1 MPGREYLAGA
11 MKTGIYLVAEL
22 PEPTRERVLE
32 VQRWADPRLARG
44 TPPHITLIGSSGAGP
59 LPASTPIADI
69 ERALRPIASDTV
81 PIAIRLE
88 RPMRFMQTH
97 IIVLPVDPHGPL
109 RTFHERVRS
118 SGLPFEAPR
127 FTFSPHVTLS
137 FYRELTPERERRL
150 LAVRIDDPVTVA
162 RVQVY
167 VTDESGLARRVLELP
182 FDGG

>member
-1 MPGREYLAGA
+1 

-22 PEPTRERVLE
+22 PEPTRQRVLE

-59 LPASTPIADI
+59 LPASTPVAEID
-69 ERALRPIASDTV
+69 RALRPIAGDTAPV
-81 PIAIRLE
+81 TVQLEAPI
-88 RPMRFMQTH
+88 RFMQTH

-127 FTFSPHVTLS
+127 FSYSPHVTLS

-150 LAVRIDDPVTVA
+150 LAVRIDEPVTIA

-167 VTDESGLARRVLELP
+167 VTDESGLARRALELP
-182 FDGG
+182 FDGA